1 MKRHNNFY
9 DTVDQI
15 INFGIDKGILHLY
28 SDDALFTGNIVHL
41 NNKPV
46 INFASCSYLGLEFE
60 EDLKAGAKEA
70 IDRYGTQF
78 SESRAYV
85 SIGLYKQLEGLLN
98 KIFNA
103 HCIIT
108 PTTTLGHRFSL
119 HGRMRL
125 LYEYGEI
132 IFSKIIQ
139 KKKIELYRFF
149 DFHVEVIKDLFNNL
163 LKAEPVSTELV
174 IFYKSNFPK
183 G

>member
-1 MKRHNNFY
+1 MGEY
-9 DTVDQI
+9 
-15 INFGIDKGILHLY
+15 
-28 SDDALFTGNIVHL
+28 
-41 NNKPV
+41 
-46 INFASCSYLGLEFE
+46 C
-60 EDLKAGAKEA
+60 
-70 IDRYGTQF
+70 
-78 SESRAYV
+78 
-85 SIGLYKQLEGLLN
+85 
-98 KIFNA
+98 
-103 HCIIT
+103 
-108 PTTTLGHRFSL
+108 RFSL